1 MEAYVVR
8 SAYMILANKQRDGK
22 RLVGKKMPAAKPN
35 RDATTAYNF
44 QKTFKSA
51 PPRVD
56 AWFGHFAP
64 TANATTAC
72 DTTLR
77 NRYNRNLVVAMR

>member
-22 RLVGKKMPAAKPN
+22 RLACKKVPPTKPN
-35 RDATTAYNF
+35 RDCATAYNF
-44 QKTFKSA
+44 RKTFKSA

-56 AWFGHFAP
+56 AWFDRFVA
-64 TANATTAC
+64 TSNAITAC

-77 NRYNRNLVVAMR
+77 NRYNPNWVVAVR